1 MEQYQ
6 LFLCDFMLVV
16 SIYFTFV
23 RSKTSLASEALEV

>member
-23 RSKTSLASEALEV
+23 RGKMGETAQAFEV